1 MIRRGR
7 GVFEGAGIVLFLDLV
22 VVIQIFA
29 LYFVLIKLNMCF
41 VHFFL
46 HNCCFAIKKQ
56 VCVYVSSSAEP
67 CREWTGQQN
76 ELCPT

>member
-41 VHFFL
+41 VRFFL

-56 VCVYVSSSAEP
+56 VCV
-67 CREWTGQQN
+67 CRF
-76 ELCPT
+76 

>member
-7 GVFEGAGIVLFLDLV
+7 GVFEGAGIVLFLDLA

-41 VHFFL
+41 VHFF
-46 HNCCFAIKKQ
+46 CIII
-56 VCVYVSSSAEP
+56 VS
-67 CREWTGQQN
+67 Q
-76 ELCPT
+76 